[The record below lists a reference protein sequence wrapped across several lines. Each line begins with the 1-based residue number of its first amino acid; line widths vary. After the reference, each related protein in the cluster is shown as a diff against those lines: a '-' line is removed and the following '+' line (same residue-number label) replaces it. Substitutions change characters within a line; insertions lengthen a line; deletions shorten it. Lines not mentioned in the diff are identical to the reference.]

1 MEHLRGSIAAVLVVV
16 LVCCVI
22 SAVPGLAQP
31 GDAERRLYV
40 GTMVAV
46 PFAQDLHHQT
56 SFILPETSPVLPGAE
71 LSAAGDMEIGYGLG
85 FAAIL
90 GREIST
96 YAALELTG
104 SWSKQPADLVVS
116 LPAILMQ
123 GFSNSDL
130 ELPAGFS
137 FAGKIVILQSKI
149 DLLIYPTKIATDSGG
164 AQPYLGGGVGIVRS
178 DIDMDIEKDVP
189 TQAFIEELEES
200 GFAELLP
207 QKNRRHRNGFSVGS
221 ARGRKHSFQQH
232 RFGFG
237 LAVLSHVRRRR
248 RQQFS
253 RGGRHSEILVLSGCN
268 P

>member
-1 MEHLRGSIAAVLVVV
+1 MEHWRGSVATVLAVAFAFCV
-16 LVCCVI
+16 LH
-22 SAVPGLAQP
+22 AVPGLAQP

-56 SFILPETSPVLPGAE
+56 SFILPATSPVLPGAE

-90 GREIST
+90 GREISN

-104 SWSKQPADLVVS
+104 SWSRQPADLVVS
-116 LPAILMQ
+116 LPTILMQ
-123 GFSNSDL
+123 GFSNGDL
-130 ELPAGFS
+130 ELPTGFS

-149 DLLIYPTKIATDSGG
+149 DLLIYPAKMATDSGG

-189 TQAFIEELEES
+189 TQAFIEELAEL

-207 QKNRRHRNGFSVGS
+207 QKIDDTGTD
-221 ARGRKHSFQQH
+221 FQ
-232 RFGFG
+232 
-237 LAVLSHVRRRR
+237 LALRAGVNIPFNNIDLDLGWQFYRTYVEGEDNNSHVA
-248 RQQFS
+248 
-253 RGGRHSEILVLSGCN
+253 GGILKYSF
-268 P
+268 

>member
-207 QKNRRHRNGFSVGS
+207 QKIDDTGTD
-221 ARGRKHSFQQH
+221 FQ
-232 RFGFG
+232 
-237 LAVLSHVRRRR
+237 LALRAGVNIPFNNIDLDLGWQFYRTYVEGEDNNSHVA
-248 RQQFS
+248 
-253 RGGRHSEILVLSGCN
+253 GGILKYSF
-268 P
+268 